1 MTAWMNGRPAA
12 MPTHRRYPGAPRQ
25 DVVQELHGQRVPD
38 PYRWLE
44 DAGDPRTL
52 RWTAEQDAAY
62 QEARASW
69 PGADSWNREITKLG
83 DVGRGLA
90 PQVHGSR
97 VFQLRHGGGD
107 REHPVLWVRED
118 GTERPLLDPAVLDPS
133 GRTVLDAWKPSH
145 EGNLVAYQVSRDGT
159 EDSRLWVLDVATGQ
173 TADGPID
180 RVRSTSVG
188 WLPGGEMFYYVGRL
202 APGTHPG
209 EDRYHRRVY
218 LHKVG
223 SDRDADVMVF
233 GDGRDKTQFY
243 SVAVTADGRWLTITA
258 TTGTAPGTDLYLAD
272 LSAGPPDRPELLAV
286 QEGARARTL
295 LHIAP
300 GAGPQD
306 ELWLRTDSN
315 AERGRVAACRPA
327 GLAAGGWRD
336 LIAERPD
343 AVLTDF
349 AVLTGAELARPVGLV
364 AWTRHAAAEITV
376 HDLADG
382 RQTAT
387 VPLPGTG
394 TVSGISVR
402 PEGGHDAWFA
412 YTDYATPLRVL
423 HYDGRTGQVRP
434 WAQSGEVPDDG
445 GVSVCQQAFQ
455 SRDGT
460 TVRMFVI
467 SPTGRPDRPRPAILN
482 GYGGFGA
489 SLTPKFS
496 PHILAWARAG
506 GVWAVAC
513 LRGGR
518 EEGEE
523 WHRGGRGALKQN
535 VFDDFDAAADH
546 LTAAGW
552 TSRDQLGVIGGSAG
566 GLLVGAAITQHP
578 EKYAAAVCMSPLL
591 DMVRYERS
599 GLGPSWVP
607 EFGTAHDPA
616 QLRTLLS
623 YSPYHHVAP
632 GTAYPAALFT
642 VSDGDTRVDPMHA
655 RKMCAALQYASTGD
669 GPVLLRFERGAGHG
683 SRASSRLVGL
693 QADGLAFLACHLGL
707 PAPEGTP

>member
-1 MTAWMNGRPAA
+1 
-12 MPTHRRYPGAPRQ
+12 MPTRRRYPDAPRL
-25 DVVQELHGQRVPD
+25 DLVQELHGQRVPD

-44 DAGDPRTL
+44 EADDPRTL
-52 RWTAEQDAAY
+52 RWTAEQDAVY
-62 QEARASW
+62 QEALVAW
-69 PGADSWNREITKLG
+69 PGSGSWNQEITRLSAV
-83 DVGRGLA
+83 DRVLA
-90 PQVHGSR
+90 PQI
-97 VFQLRHGGGD
+97 HGGRTFLQRHDAG
-107 REHPVLWVRED
+107 REHPVLWVQED
-118 GTERPLLDPAVLDPS
+118 GTERPLLDPAVLDPA

-159 EDSRLWVLDVATGQ
+159 EDSLLWVLDVATGL
-173 TADGPID
+173 TVDGPIG
-180 RVRSTSVG
+180 RVRTTSVG
-188 WLPGGEMFYYVGRL
+188 WLPGGEMFYYVARL
-202 APGTHPG
+202 APGSHPG

-223 SDRDADVMVF
+223 ADRDSDVMVF

-243 SVAVTADGRWLTITA
+243 SVAVTPDGRWLTITA
-258 TTGTAPGTDLYLAD
+258 TKGTAPGTDLYLAD
-272 LSAGPPDRPELLAV
+272 LSAGPPGRPELLAV
-286 QEGARARTL
+286 QEGGPDRTR

-300 GAGPQD
+300 GTTTRD
-306 ELWLRTDSN
+306 ELWLRTDRD
-315 AERGRVAACRPA
+315 AGRGRVAACRPGA
-327 GLAAGGWRD
+327 LGTGAWRD

-349 AVLTGAELARPVGLV
+349 AVLTGPELARPLGL
-364 AWTRHAAAEITV
+364 ASWTRHAAAEITV

-382 RQTAT
+382 RQTGT

-402 PEGGHDAWFA
+402 PDGGPDAWFA
-412 YTDYATPLRVL
+412 YMDYVTPPRVL
-423 HYDGRTGQVRP
+423 HYDGRTGQARP
-434 WAQSGEVPDDG
+434 WARRGVTPADS

-467 SPTGRPDRPRPAILN
+467 SAAGRPDRPRPAILG

-489 SLTPKFS
+489 SMTPKFS
-496 PHILAWARAG
+496 PHILAWAKAG

-518 EEGEE
+518 EEGGE
-523 WHRGGRGALKQN
+523 WHRAAQGEFKQN
-535 VFDDFDAAADH
+535 AFDDFDAAADH

-591 DMVRYERS
+591 DMARYEKF

-607 EFGTAHDPA
+607 EYGSADDPD

-623 YSPYHHVAP
+623 YSPYHHVTP
-632 GTAYPAALFT
+632 GTAYPAVLFT
-642 VSDGDTRVDPMHA
+642 LFDGDTRVDPMHA
-655 RKMCAALQYASTGD
+655 RKMCAALQYASAGD

-683 SRASSRLVGL
+683 SRAKSRLVGL
-693 QADGLAFLACHLGL
+693 QADTQAFLASRLGL
-707 PAPEGTP
+707 AAPGTT